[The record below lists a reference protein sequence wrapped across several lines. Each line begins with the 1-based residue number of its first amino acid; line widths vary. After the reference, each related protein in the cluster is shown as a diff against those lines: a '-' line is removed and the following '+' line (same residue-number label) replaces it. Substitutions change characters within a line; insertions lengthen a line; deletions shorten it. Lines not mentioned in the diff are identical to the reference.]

1 MKGRKAGSKLWTM
14 SPPGPDLKMVLWYT
28 NLICVWLQLYNSVLN
43 ANYPHVTAEESEGD
57 EFQ

>member
-1 MKGRKAGSKLWTM
+1 MP
-14 SPPGPDLKMVLWYT
+14 PPGPDLKKVLWCT
-28 NLICVWLQLYNSVLN
+28 NLIYVRLQLYNSVLN

>member
-1 MKGRKAGSKLWTM
+1 M